1 MCGIFTELA
10 SKELQCWPVLRL
22 GRLFKKLP
30 QICSH
35 RLTVSLPRLMDD
47 PARYLA
53 WVGGRG
59 QEPQWMVIPWGVPQA
74 PSSGP
79 WDLRPVI
86 RGHFP
91 F

>member
-1 MCGIFTELA
+1 MCGIFMELA

-53 WVGGRG
+53 WVGVGGRNH
-59 QEPQWMVIPWGVPQA
+59 
-74 PSSGP
+74 SGCSYRGAFH
-79 WDLRPVI
+79 RPLALGPGI
-86 RGHFP
+86 LDP
-91 F
+91 